1 MRDRQSAPVPVPD
14 SDTTPVR
21 DAQAG
26 DGMCESPPHESGA
39 PKADA
44 PVCADVASASPRG
57 ETRAGSPSYAVAG
70 RGLARA
76 ESAGE
81 TADGQTAAA
90 PDDDS
95 AHAPDSEAAQVE
107 DAVLASLGSALV
119 QMWRRLWPRAA
130 DADAGADAKAG
141 AEVASPVRDADA
153 DAEVASPD
161 RVAQVTHHRPRSGSE
176 GGDDDAHGADAGEAA
191 SPVRDTEVET
201 VADADAEAEAGDDM
215 RESPPH
221 VDGARES
228 AEGAEDGQEARAPE
242 APEAEQES
250 DTQPQIE
257 TVTPGRPQSLPGQIG
272 SANLHRPHSRG
283 TEIWKGVL

>member
-1 MRDRQSAPVPVPD
+1 VLDAHWEQDRQARRPVRHIDRVALEHVALCRPGAAANPDTWLGAATEQQHQNALHADAPD
-14 SDTTPVR
+14 SDTTPALALGSDTTPVSADTSSDPASSHDR
-21 DAQAG
+21 TAQVTHPRPRSGSEGG
-26 DGMCESPPHESGA
+26 DGAACEVE
-39 PKADA
+39 
-44 PVCADVASASPRG
+44 
-57 ETRAGSPSYAVAG
+57 
-70 RGLARA
+70 
-76 ESAGE
+76 AGE

-130 DADAGADAKAG
+130 DADEAVSPVHDADMDADTE
-141 AEVASPVRDADA
+141 AETASPV
-153 DAEVASPD
+153 
-161 RVAQVTHHRPRSGSE
+161 H
-176 GGDDDAHGADAGEAA
+176 
-191 SPVRDTEVET
+191 
-201 VADADAEAEAGDDM
+201 DADAEAEAGDDM